1 MSHKIEL
8 IGVEF
13 ASVKVTKAT
22 NWILAK
28 IFDKDGLNAIT
39 EITCRIPIK
48 RAVEFLSQSVL
59 RLQGK
64 TINDQSEITM
74 MLGLSESVL
83 RSDHPLATAISALRT
98 AIIDIQAQKNN
109 ISMTQFLGGTSQSKV
124 AIYANINRFLLE
136 RDRSPSAFGNIAE
149 RAVRD
154 GFTII
159 KCAPFDE
166 AYAPHNG
173 SPMMGSVEPGL
184 ERVSAVRSAVGPNIE
199 ILVDCHS
206 RFDLEISKF
215 VAGKLASMNIGWM
228 EEPVQPMSDVESLIE
243 INEHASIPIAGG
255 ESGYGS
261 EFFTQLVETKA
272 VNVVMPDIK
281 WCGGVSEAYRSGLA
295 VTDCGG
301 KISLHGPCSPIAV
314 LAGAHVTAAIP
325 DALPLE
331 FGVYESDWRAELITP
346 PERIEQGSVLLPDSI
361 GLGVTLNDKMVD
373 RYGTRWQQ

>member
-64 TINDQSEITM
+64 TVNDQSEITM

-124 AIYANINRFLLE
+124 AIYANINRSLLE
-136 RDRSPSAFGNIAE
+136 RDRSPSAFADIAE

-154 GFTII
+154 
-159 KCAPFDE
+159 
-166 AYAPHNG
+166 
-173 SPMMGSVEPGL
+173 
-184 ERVSAVRSAVGPNIE
+184 
-199 ILVDCHS
+199 S
-206 RFDLEISKF
+206 R
-215 VAGKLASMNIGWM
+215 
-228 EEPVQPMSDVESLIE
+228 Q
-243 INEHASIPIAGG
+243 
-255 ESGYGS
+255 
-261 EFFTQLVETKA
+261 
-272 VNVVMPDIK
+272 DIQRPK
-281 WCGGVSEAYRSGLA
+281 
-295 VTDCGG
+295 
-301 KISLHGPCSPIAV
+301 P
-314 LAGAHVTAAIP
+314 
-325 DALPLE
+325 
-331 FGVYESDWRAELITP
+331 
-346 PERIEQGSVLLPDSI
+346 VLLRRKALHS
-361 GLGVTLNDKMVD
+361 K
-373 RYGTRWQQ
+373 